1 VFETVAQQSGPLCIS
16 RQILSLYIL
25 FWLYVV
31 PLHGREVLG
40 LFGSGVGADV
50 VCIQNILFE
59 ILCGG
64 CIIISV
70 DVVSHFGSNLD
81 EVLAFLP

>member
-1 VFETVAQQSGPLCIS
+1 MT
-16 RQILSLYIL
+16 
-25 FWLYVV
+25 
-31 PLHGREVLG
+31 EVLG
-40 LFGSGVGADV
+40 LFDDGVGADV

-70 DVVSHFGSNLD
+70 DVVSHL
-81 EVLAFLP
+81 VVI

>member
-1 VFETVAQQSGPLCIS
+1 MLYLSVWNCRTTERATLYFSTEFV
-16 RQILSLYIL
+16 SLYF
-25 FWLYVV
+25 FWLFVL
-31 PLHGREVLG
+31 PLNDKEVLG
-40 LFGSGVGADV
+40 LFDGGVGADV

-70 DVVSHFGSNLD
+70 DVVSHL
-81 EVLAFLP
+81 VVI